1 MRNRSRNIF
10 IAVCTVPPLLLY
22 IVFFLYPAFKAFMM
36 GFYSWSGLTSGSEKF
51 TGLENFKTLVK
62 DPIVWTSIKNNFFLM
77 LVIPVITMIISLFF
91 AVLLTRRK
99 LPEKNFYRTVFF
111 FPNVLS
117 VVVISVLWNFVYNPV
132 LGILNS
138 LLEAIGL
145 DNLTR
150 PWLGDSS
157 TVLWAIAVTSIWSS
171 IGFYMVLYM
180 AGIENIPVQLYEAAT
195 IDGAGEFKQ
204 FTHITFPLLWEVIR
218 VTIIFFISGIF
229 YGSFTYVN
237 VMTNG
242 GPDRASEV
250 LTHYMYKQAFN
261 SESLFANSNVGYAT
275 AIGIVIFIIGIS
287 LSLLSVR
294 LTARESV
301 EF

>member
-22 IVFFLYPAFKAFMM
+22 IIFFLYPILKAFTM
-36 GFYSWSGLTSGSEKF
+36 GFYRWSGLTSGTEKF
-51 TGLENFKTLVK
+51 IGIENFKTLVK
-62 DPIVWTSIKNNFFLM
+62 DPVVWVSIKNNFFLM

-117 VVVISVLWNFVYNPV
+117 VVVISVLWMFIYSPT

-138 LLEAIGL
+138 LLEAVGL
-145 DNLTR
+145 GNLTR

-180 AGIENIPVQLYEAAT
+180 AGVENIPVQLYEAAI

-204 FTHITFPLLWEVIR
+204 FTYITLPLLWEVIR
-218 VTIIFFISGIF
+218 VTIIFFISGVF
-229 YGSFTYVN
+229 YGSFTSVR

-250 LTHYMYKQAFN
+250 LTNYMYNQAF
-261 SESLFANSNVGYAT
+261 ANTNVGYAT
-275 AIGIVIFIIGIS
+275 AIGIVIFLIGIS
-287 LSLLSVR
+287 LSLVSNR
-294 LTARESV
+294 LTARETV